1 MDIKEMIYLEEG
13 LDIID
18 LDAFDDSNQ
27 AIWLFETPTFKTI
40 QDANHKKFQPSYFND
55 CQKTVNSGSHTISQ
69 SSSNNEI
76 YEFDLCSNVKTSKDF
91 SDLQIEAH
99 NQEMNLCQSLEYLTP
114 FQSPDRMDILTK
126 TCSSTGTGS
135 GAENESAFY
144 SADSENSFNGS
155 SSTGSG
161 RGQIVRKNT
170 FHLNARPYT
179 SKLPSKINYVRSAF
193 CRYLDSDAVRKRAIP
208 QSTQSHIVFDG
219 KALKKISTLPTGR
232 ITMADKSINNNAKI
246 NNHPI
251 LNTKFFKINTS
262 NNDRIINNNNDRI
275 PYKHDERTTN
285 DNKGILKNGDIIVN
299 NNNVIINNF
308 NNNQI
313 NDNINKN
320 DKSLNSRISRIPR
333 PSKTSINHKRVF

>member
-1 MDIKEMIYLEEG
+1 MIYLEEG

-99 NQEMNLCQSLEYLTP
+99 NQEM
-114 FQSPDRMDILTK
+114 K

-285 DNKGILKNGDIIVN
+285 DNKGILKNDI
-299 NNNVIINNF
+299 
-308 NNNQI
+308 
-313 NDNINKN
+313 
-320 DKSLNSRISRIPR
+320 LRISLIAC
-333 PSKTSINHKRVF
+333 